1 MFLLKTIASNQ
12 NQLETTLENLLS
24 SISDDYYLDYYLV
37 NYKPANGVNLS
48 DRHIIIDNTIKKYK
62 EYHENFQDEKLKQI
76 IEYFQK
82 IIINDTVIHFENTL
96 IYRELYKILYIIDKT
111 FQAQE
116 LLNDSKTYPSGFAKI
131 QSNIK
136 KVKIL
141 RKNSKKNIVG
151 DYRLPKSYRGSS
163 RFRNWFATLYIK
175 NKALAR
181 FFTHLFLTADLVRV
195 KEFHEDEEVSK
206 KLIEELEYILM
217 QQTAI
222 SKVIKS
228 FGILIY
234 WEMIKYLGVH
244 KNYAEEYTSHII
256 YELFKENFN
265 SEELNKVIE
274 IKSSLG
280 FFPIFGASKKASLKN
295 EEKQFIYNKFFK
307 EIAKNTVISE
317 KEFDPLF
324 DSYIKNPHIQFLGK
338 YPVELFRQN
347 PKYSSIN

>member
-1 MFLLKTIASNQ
+1 MQVTIQ
-12 NQLETTLENLLS
+12 NLLS
-24 SISDDYYLDYYLV
+24 SVSNDYYIDYFLADF
-37 NYKPANGVNLS
+37 KPAKGVNLS
-48 DRHIIIDNTIKKYK
+48 DRQKIIDNTIKKYK
-62 EYHENFQDEKLKQI
+62 EYHADFQDEKLKPI

-82 IIINDTVIHFENTL
+82 IIIHDTVIHFENTF
-96 IYRELYKILYIIDKT
+96 IYKELYKILYIIDST
-111 FQAQE
+111 FQAQK
-116 LLNDSKTYPSGFAKI
+116 LLNNSKTYPSGFAKV
-131 QSNIK
+131 QSDLK
-136 KVKIL
+136 EVKL
-141 RKNSKKNIVG
+141 FRKNNKKNIVG
-151 DYRLPKSYRGSS
+151 DYRLPRSYRGSS

-175 NKALAR
+175 NKAVAR

-217 QQTAI
+217 QHTAI

-234 WEMIKYLGVH
+234 WEMKKFLSIDKYD
-244 KNYAEEYTSHII
+244 AEVYTKAII

-265 SEELNKVIE
+265 AEELHKVIE

-280 FFPIFGASKKASLKN
+280 FFPIFGASKKASLKS
-295 EEKQFIYNKFFK
+295 EEKQFIVNKFFK
-307 EIAKNTVISE
+307 EITKNTEISK
-317 KEFDPLF
+317 KEFEPLF
-324 DSYIKNPHIQFLGK
+324 DSYIRTPHIQFLHK

>member
-1 MFLLKTIASNQ
+1 MNKNKQKLQ
-12 NQLETTLENLLS
+12 TTLENLVS
-24 SISDDYYLDYYLV
+24 SMSDDYYLDYYIE
-37 NYKPANGVNLS
+37 NYKQSLWANKS
-48 DRHIIIDNTIKKYK
+48 DKD
-62 EYHENFQDEKLKQI
+62 
-76 IEYFQK
+76 K
-82 IIINDTVIHFENTL
+82 IIKDTVNKFKEHHEDFEEHKIKHIFDYFEKITKNDKVIHFEEKF
-96 IYRELYKILYIIDKT
+96 IYKELYKILYIIDST
-111 FQAQE
+111 FQAQK
-116 LLNDSKTYPSGFAKI
+116 LLNDSKAYPTGFAKI
-131 QSNIK
+131 QSDLK
-136 KVKIL
+136 EVKL
-141 RKNSKKNIVG
+141 FRKHNKKNIVG
-151 DYRLPKSYRGSS
+151 DYLLPRSYRGSS

-217 QQTAI
+217 QQTTI

-244 KNYAEEYTSHII
+244 KNDAEVYTKAMI

-265 SEELNKVIE
+265 AEELHKVVE

-280 FFPIFGASKKASLKN
+280 FFPIFGASKKTSLKDD
-295 EEKQFIYNKFFK
+295 EKQFIHNKIFNQ
-307 EIAKNTVISE
+307 IQKNTSITTE
-317 KEFDPLF
+317 EFEPLF
-324 DSYIKNPHIQFLGK
+324 DSYIRTPHIQFLAK